1 MSVTKFLFRP
11 RLLFVPSVVYVV
23 CAPSSRRFKS
33 VQSTSGSEL
42 LSRMNYLPEWAIR
55 NSKLY
60 SGIQFLFIIMCIC
73 LICTCRCSNSSVT
86 EKRQVSQPVDQLDH
100 WMSKCACSMESSKTL
115 AMWCQSA
122 HVQQN
127 ILESSQSALLTFS
140 LTFSS
145 IRSLSPMHK
154 QTNQGVGEQSEPH
167 SLSIL
172 STCSLY
178 ACMNKLIIF
187 NITLCRR
194 HKSPSSDSQASS

>member
-1 MSVTKFLFRP
+1 MSVTKFSFRP

-42 LSRMNYLPEWAIR
+42 LSRMNYLPEWAIK

-73 LICTCRCSNSSVT
+73 LICRCSNSSVAK
-86 EKRQVSQPVDQLDH
+86 KRQVSQPVDQLDH

-140 LTFSS
+140 N

-154 QTNQGVGEQSEPH
+154 QTN
-167 SLSIL
+167 
-172 STCSLY
+172 
-178 ACMNKLIIF
+178 
-187 NITLCRR
+187 
-194 HKSPSSDSQASS
+194 

>member
-60 SGIQFLFIIMCIC
+60 SGIYFLFIIMCIC
-73 LICTCRCSNSSVT
+73 LICRCSNSSVA
-86 EKRQVSQPVDQLDH
+86 EKRQVSQPVDLLDH

-115 AMWCQSA
+115 AMWCQCA
-122 HVQQN
+122 CMHVQQN
-127 ILESSQSALLTFS
+127 ILESSQSALRTFS

-154 QTNQGVGEQSEPH
+154 QTNQ
-167 SLSIL
+167 
-172 STCSLY
+172 
-178 ACMNKLIIF
+178 
-187 NITLCRR
+187 
-194 HKSPSSDSQASS
+194 